1 MDYHALQQKLFE
13 MDPADPA
20 DDIRKITE
28 MASEN
33 PTAVTESFVDGHG
46 DVHDIPQGSAPI
58 DKDYSISDFAKLA
71 GVQLNEASPL
81 DALKHGFKN
90 YNKVDALNVKF
101 DAPEKKPTVA
111 VKGKPQP
118 KPKPKPGQPQP
129 KPTGWPTSAE
139 GHTLAVGDKV
149 TYKNAKGQLRK
160 DVPVLGLINGK
171 VDGDGKPQIQLGM
184 KGAVY
189 AISRKQISAVNGK
202 PFTLVDAK
210 AGTGKI
216 EALEARIS
224 YLEEVIATLVE
235 GKKKPKLMK
244 ARDPNAQYM
253 NDLRKS
259 GAAGSHKDKTK
270 TIPRKQKHKDTNES
284 IKSQLWAALKAK

>member
-13 MDPADPA
+13 MDPSDPA
-20 DDIRKITE
+20 DDIRKLTE
-28 MASEN
+28 MASEK
-33 PTAVTESFVDGHG
+33 PASVTESFVDGHG

-71 GVQLNEASPL
+71 GVQLNEASPI

-90 YNKVDALNVKF
+90 YNKVDALNVQL

-118 KPKPKPGQPQP
+118 KPQPGKP

-160 DVPVLGLINGK
+160 DIPVLGLINGK
-171 VDGDGKPQIQLGM
+171 VDGEGKPQIQLGM

-189 AISRKQISAVNGK
+189 AISRKQISSVNGK

-216 EALEARIS
+216 EALEARIE

-244 ARDPNAQYM
+244 ARDPNWRDMEA
-253 NDLRKS
+253 LRKS
-259 GAAGSHKDKTK
+259 GAGGSHKDKTK
-270 TIPRKQKHKDTNES
+270 TIPRKQKYKDTNES